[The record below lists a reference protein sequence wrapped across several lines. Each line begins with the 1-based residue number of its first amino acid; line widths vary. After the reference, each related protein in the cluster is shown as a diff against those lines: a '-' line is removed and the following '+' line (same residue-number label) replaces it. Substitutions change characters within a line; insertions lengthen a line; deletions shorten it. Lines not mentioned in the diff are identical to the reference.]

1 MKTISAERMEAP
13 NWELSAI
20 KYADSMLPEKMA
32 FAGGREDVS
41 HPIVFVIYC
50 IRTRNKLILVDP
62 GCDALPGFKMENF
75 IQPVDALAQA
85 GIQPESVTD
94 IIITHAHHDHIDA
107 VRHFPGSTVH
117 IQKEEYAAGRQYIPE
132 ECPVNIFEDG
142 TVIADCV
149 RVQRIGGHT
158 KGSCIISLPDGST
171 TWVLCGDACYFR
183 ENLTRQIPI
192 GTSKDIEKSK
202 AFLREFAQEKY
213 KVLICHDPQNF
224 REEFANGSIVGI

>member
-13 NWELSAI
+13 TWELSAI

-50 IRTRNKLILVDP
+50 IRIKDKVILVDP

-117 IQKEEYAAGRQYIPE
+117 IQKEEYAAGRQYIPA

-158 KGSCIISLPDGST
+158 KGSCIISLPDESAA
-171 TWVLCGDACYFR
+171 WVLCGDACYFR

-192 GTSKDIEKSK
+192 GTSKDLDESK
-202 AFLREFAQEKY
+202 AFLQEYVREKY
-213 KVLICHDPQNF
+213 RVLICHDPGNLQ
-224 REEFANGSIVGI
+224 EEFKNGSIAGI